1 MKLLIDGT
9 YQGIA
14 YKEGDDVP
22 AEAAQFIHTLAWLFE
37 WYRGAGRDGPY
48 HQAALR
54 ASRARGPAA
63 P

>member
-1 MKLLIDGT
+1 MTELLVDGT
-9 YQGIA
+9 YHGVA
-14 YKEGDDVP
+14 YRAGDQVP

-37 WYRGAGRDGPY
+37 WHQGPGVDGPY

-54 ASRARGPAA
+54 ASGRAEA